1 VLGRLDAEYFLGGE
15 IHLDVGAARRAIQT
29 LAGQLGLGVED
40 ATSSSG
46 ASEHGGEAQV
56 ARARL
61 GVTAAA
67 GLSTSR
73 QAFMPPHACLWRS
86 LGRHAFRIAP
96 APPVDHAHR
105 PLHCKVP
112 VSRHVS
118 LLWTGRVHGPYP
130 LIITERPS
138 ELKPNAAMFH
148 GASRECPPR
157 DPRILNRSVTGV
169 DEVFRRNQKKYA
181 EATVYDASQS
191 GPPGF

>member
-1 VLGRLDAEYFLGGE
+1 M
-15 IHLDVGAARRAIQT
+15 VG
-29 LAGQLGLGVED
+29 
-40 ATSSSG
+40 SG
-46 ASEHGGEAQV
+46 EHGGRVYPRPDRRSCRPMLASGV
-56 ARARL
+56 AWGGTLSALRPHHLSITLIARCI
-61 GVTAAA
+61 AKY
-67 GLSTSR
+67 
-73 QAFMPPHACLWRS
+73 RS
-86 LGRHAFRIAP
+86 P
-96 APPVDHAHR
+96 
-105 PLHCKVP
+105 
-112 VSRHVS
+112 RHVS

-130 LIITERPS
+130 LIIAERPS